1 MDNSNNYINNI
12 NATQNQTDGSSN
24 QYSEENSHNRD
35 EVVRLALEYLFAG
48 LTDEMTMDNYD
59 TSINLMPTTRNRYA
73 RSRLFL
79 RPPTNINTVY
89 SYPIVGQT
97 TSDIITDSSN
107 VILNDISNNP
117 FNESNMDS
125 SNNEVNR
132 EYAQFLRF
140 FLNPSRTNNIP
151 NFNSPNLNTL
161 MQRTLFDPMQ
171 NAYKN
176 VLSEEGEG
184 EIKKVIYKKENYPN
198 ESCPITMIDFE
209 EGNEVSQLP
218 CGHIFNNDAIL
229 RWLKDEK
236 ASCPVCRKPLSSKEV
251 KKEHNQPQLNSP
263 ISIAPVRRNR
273 QNFFRNYIDRQIE
286 REENDM
292 LQAAIMASLQD
303 QEQN

>member
-251 KKEHNQPQLNSP
+251 KKEYNQPQLNSP
-263 ISIAPVRRNR
+263 ISIAPERRNR